1 MWMDGLRAW
10 QRYTCGVQSLRPVG
24 PDRKKNVIPQI
35 WWCKWILKMSVKE
48 CSINAKSKTTL
59 KPTEKA
65 LYSEFS
71 DCQSEKLSCRTN
83 FLSVTFK
90 CKYKQIQVS
99 CTWILES
106 LLLPWPTQGGF
117 AVFQVRRSPVSIAL
131 LSFFFH
137 CSATSFARG
146 SSGLGAL
153 NNAWIDSNTVRICKA
168 GDHLSERHTRKST

>member
-1 MWMDGLRAW
+1 
-10 QRYTCGVQSLRPVG
+10 
-24 PDRKKNVIPQI
+24 
-35 WWCKWILKMSVKE
+35 MSVKE
-48 CSINAKSKTTL
+48 CSINAKSRTTL
-59 KPTEKA
+59 KATEKA
-65 LYSEFS
+65 LYREIS

-83 FLSVTFK
+83 YLSVNINKFK
-90 CKYKQIQVS
+90 FPGKFVTTLADTHRS
-99 CTWILES
+99 
-106 LLLPWPTQGGF
+106 F

-168 GDHLSERHTRKST
+168 GDHLSERHTRKEYLEPLHITVSFSTPFLTSEARKLLDWFLTGEHQERRLFFFTFQNV